1 MGPYGWGK
9 NHSVKEWLF
18 AEGYRFNFFQAVR
31 LLEILCSPEKS
42 ALDEGVKLDA
52 KAKLSRLSKSGAT
65 SPAIVPDSEKVE
77 DFVRF
82 KSAVGL
88 NFPTSDIG
96 EVIQVMKIHMTEGK
110 FDSPQTVTVLK
121 GQPVKLI
128 ITSTDFEYEITVNK
142 LKINQRIEAKQT
154 RVIVL
159 TPEHAGRFNFYC
171 SAQGHDVDKAVPVAL
186 VVRDAPPGSPPDRS
200 LEKLHADTP
209 DADDKVPNTEMTVN
223 LMGLAG
229 ALGPL
234 DMPTTE
240 LIIERAANKD
250 TALKDFLDIFNHRL
264 ISLLYRI
271 RKMHRIGLENEPP
284 GQDKISKYL
293 YSLIGLGTDGL
304 MGRMQVRDRSLLH
317 YAGLLSQQPR
327 SIVGLERL
335 LSDYFRIEVKGHQF
349 VGGWYDLDEEQ
360 WTKIGEHEGQNN
372 VLGQGAVVVGTR
384 VWDQQAKIEIR
395 LGPLTLQQFL
405 NFIPIGWGYRALCDL
420 TRFYLGDTLDVS
432 FRLVLKGEELPLP
445 MLEKKNEP
453 LLLGWTSWLTVQPA
467 LPEWLFI
474 PPGKAQDDSQVELSL
489 SAPPAE
495 FKSEKL
501 PLFFNLPPA
510 QLEQLLSRMKV
521 RSYDKYEVIVKQ
533 GDKGESMFAIRSGR
547 VRVTRREEDG
557 REVTLGVLGDR
568 ECFGE
573 MSLLL
578 GKHRE
583 ATVIALEKSE
593 ILKLDKDDFDD
604 FAAHHPRW
612 AKTLKAYR
620 YGQFVKQ
627 WR

>member
-1 MGPYGWGK
+1 MGAYGWGK
-9 NHSVKEWLF
+9 NHPVIKWLF
-18 AEGYRFNFFQAVR
+18 AEGYRFDFFQAVR
-31 LLEILCSPEKS
+31 LLEILYAPEKS
-42 ALDEGVKLDA
+42 AADEGIELDA
-52 KAKLSRLSKSGAT
+52 KAPHSRPAKSGAT
-65 SPAIVPDSEKVE
+65 SPSILPDSEKVE

-88 NFPTSDIG
+88 DFPTSDISEVRLQDSLSTHDYHQPHRSSHVAEG
-96 EVIQVMKIHMTEGK
+96 E
-110 FDSPQTVTVLK
+110 
-121 GQPVKLI
+121 
-128 ITSTDFEYEITVNK
+128 
-142 LKINQRIEAKQT
+142 
-154 RVIVL
+154 
-159 TPEHAGRFNFYC
+159 TPI
-171 SAQGHDVDKAVPVAL
+171 
-186 VVRDAPPGSPPDRS
+186 
-200 LEKLHADTP
+200 
-209 DADDKVPNTEMTVN
+209 TEMTVN

-240 LIIERAANKD
+240 LIIERVAHKD

-271 RKMHRIGLENEPP
+271 RKMHRIAFENEPP

-293 YSLIGLGTDGL
+293 FSIIGLGTDGL
-304 MGRMQVRDRSLLH
+304 MGRMQVRDRSLLY

-327 SIVGLERL
+327 SIIGLERL
-335 LSDYFRIEVKGHQF
+335 LSDYFKIKVKAQQF
-349 VGGWYDLDEEQ
+349 VGEWYDLDEEQ
-360 WTKIGEHEGQNN
+360 WTRIGEHAGQNN
-372 VLGQGAVVVGTR
+372 VLGAGAVVVGTR

-405 NFIPIGWGYRALCDL
+405 SFIPIGWGYRALCDL

-432 FRLVLKGEELPLP
+432 FRLVLKGEELPPPRLA
-445 MLEKKNEP
+445 KIDEP
-453 LLLGWTSWLTVQPA
+453 LLGWTSWLTASAELSPS
-467 LPEWLFI
+467 LKP
-474 PPGKAQDDSQVELSL
+474 AQDDSQVELHL

-495 FKSEKL
+495 FRSEKL
-501 PLFFNLPPA
+501 PHFFNLPPA
-510 QLEQLLSRMKV
+510 QLEELIGQMKAQI
-521 RSYDKYEVIVKQ
+521 YQKYEVIMKQ
-533 GDKGESMFAIRSGR
+533 GDEGRSMFAIRRGK

-557 REVTLGVLGDR
+557 KEVTLGILGDK

-583 ATVIALEKSE
+583 VTVIALEKSE
-593 ILKLDKDDFDD
+593 ILQLHKADFKD